1 MKLYE
6 EMERDEKRKTLT
18 IMQRNKMLEKYTHF
32 LMGLADTAHN
42 F

>member
-6 EMERDEKRKTLT
+6 EMERDEKRKILT
-18 IMQRNKMLEKYTHF
+18 FMQRNKMLEKYTHF
-32 LMGLADTAHN
+32 

>member
-6 EMERDEKRKTLT
+6 EMEHDEKRKTF
-18 IMQRNKMLEKYTHF
+18 MQRNKMLEKYTHF